1 MHQAARRRSQL
12 PGRTSVS
19 EAARHLLLRRLARQ
33 FASAVADGSEVVE
46 AGAFRVHLWPNAD
59 PFYRNVA
66 VPIEPTSDWQTA
78 IAAMVRAFETAGRT
92 PRLEFFA
99 ELWPDL
105 PSALEAAGF
114 VPERRGEVMAMEAFE
129 LRPAPSPVQPRL
141 LDGNAPRSL
150 LAAFLARAGE
160 AFGESAAIQAPGELE
175 RFAYGLRRG
184 TIRAAAVLETT
195 VPISGASLTGLADVA
210 ELVGVW
216 TRAGWRRRGYARA
229 SCTLLLQ
236 RLFAAGGSCAW
247 LSAGDAASAHLYRS
261 LGFRACGLQLN
272 YVRPPPRA

>member
-12 PGRTSVS
+12 PGRTPVS
-19 EAARHLLLRRLARQ
+19 EAAAISCWVGWPGSSPAPWRTAARWSRP
-33 FASAVADGSEVVE
+33 A
-46 AGAFRVHLWPNAD
+46 AFRVHLWPNAD

-129 LRPAPSPVQPRL
+129 LRPAPSPVQPRTPRRQRAAIAAGGIPGPRRRGVRRVGSDPGARRARAL
-141 LDGNAPRSL
+141 RLWVAAGDHPGGGGARDDGAHQRRQPDRARRRCRAGRGVDPCG
-150 LAAFLARAGE
+150 LAAARLCTRQLHTSCC
-160 AFGESAAIQAPGELE
+160 SACSPPAAVAPGS
-175 RFAYGLRRG
+175 RQGTRRAP
-184 TIRAAAVLETT
+184 TSTAASAF
-195 VPISGASLTGLADVA
+195 
-210 ELVGVW
+210 ELVGC
-216 TRAGWRRRGYARA
+216 
-229 SCTLLLQ
+229 S
-236 RLFAAGGSCAW
+236 
-247 LSAGDAASAHLYRS
+247 
-261 LGFRACGLQLN
+261 
-272 YVRPPPRA
+272 